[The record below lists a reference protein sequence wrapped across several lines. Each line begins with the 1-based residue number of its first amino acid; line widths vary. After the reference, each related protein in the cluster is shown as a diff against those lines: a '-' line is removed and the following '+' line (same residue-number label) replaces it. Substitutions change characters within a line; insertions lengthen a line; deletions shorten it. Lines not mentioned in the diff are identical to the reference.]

1 MSSIEKAIER
11 LIAKQK
17 QDGTKQSLGKVEDQ
31 NTPDEND
38 GRQPARDNRPSKAAT
53 TANRVS
59 EPDVVKVK
67 TTERAKRGTRQNGS
81 AEKRICNLDF
91 QRLDKSGFLVPDTSH
106 LRLAEEYRVIK
117 RPVLMNAFNKGAVPI
132 DKGNLVVVTSA
143 VEGEGKTYTAL
154 NLAMSIGLELDCTV
168 LLVDAD
174 IIMRS
179 LTKTLGLEKEKGLVD
194 ILHDRNIDLS
204 DLILATNIDR
214 VKILPAGSLTKNST
228 ELLASSRM
236 ATITS
241 ELSQRYSDRVILFD
255 SPPVLAATETL
266 AIIHHMGQ
274 VIVVVESSRT
284 PTDVIESCVEHIGA
298 DKVIGMVLNKSRF
311 HGKTGYYGG
320 YGIVE

>member
-1 MSSIEKAIER
+1 MSSIEKAIEK

-17 QDGTKQSLGKVEDQ
+17 QGGARQSLGKVED
-31 NTPDEND
+31 NIPDE
-38 GRQPARDNRPSKAAT
+38 GTISVEARERQPSSSDVLENKLVEADAEQEKASSISDSIVQ
-53 TANRVS
+53 RSDPV
-59 EPDVVKVK
+59 
-67 TTERAKRGTRQNGS
+67 
-81 AEKRICNLDF
+81 EKRICNLDF
-91 QRLDKSGFLVPDTSH
+91 ERLDKSGFLVPDTSH

-117 RPVLMNAFNKGAVPI
+117 RPILMNAFNKGAVPV
-132 DKGNLVVVTSA
+132 DKGNLVIVTSS

-154 NLAMSIGLELDCTV
+154 NLAMSIGMELDCTV

-179 LTKTLGLEKEKGLVD
+179 LTKTLGLEKETGLVD
-194 ILHDRNIDLS
+194 ALHDRNIDLG

-214 VKILPAGSLTKNST
+214 LKILPAGRSTKNPT
-228 ELLASSRM
+228 ELLSSSRM
-236 ATITS
+236 ERITK
-241 ELSQRYSDRVILFD
+241 ELSGRYSDRIILFD
-255 SPPVLAATETL
+255 APPVLAATETS

-284 PTDVIESCVEHIGA
+284 PTDMIQSCIEHIES

-320 YGIVE
+320 YGSVE